1 METVL
6 LALLIG
12 FVIAVVVAYK
22 IVTGVGRKVK
32 GVFKGGSRRA
42 GRSKLGWVV
51 IRVALAFVGAV
62 AWLLSNTLR
71 PLVACFVILAVYRSV
86 RAVQR
91 FVGTSGSLWD
101 ALLFRELQEAMSKTW
116 ESFPT
121 TTFLD
126 QKGIEHLPATQGW
139 HWVYDLEGEPFGIS
153 ATLVSAFG
161 SSLGKIDDLTAPAG
175 DKDEQLAGTL
185 NRHLELSK
193 TLFASLF
200 RDYLFRE
207 LSFAA
212 VDVQTTLERIQQL
225 DSDTTV
231 RSGYGVITLMRTD
244 PLWKHVP
251 IPMPM
256 YAEAWERVGL
266 PIPLHLGVDR
276 WGQEVSIKLGRIV
289 IMAKSGWGKSILL
302 DTILMQLVT
311 LPADRVVI
319 IVIDCKWG
327 MHHAKWEPGIDW
339 LVVHPD
345 HATACLETVHGIME
359 GRAAT
364 MKRDGQEKLPEATP
378 ETPAIV
384 VITDEAQEL
393 PKSGDMNKPLAME
406 YLTKINQKGRA
417 LGVHTITALQYG
429 TAKEVPRGLTLNADL
444 SIAGKLKDQSAA
456 RVAMGEIADKNFGPH
471 IIPDIERN
479 KGVFAMGN
487 QDTGFGTYL
496 RVYNTQPADKLVM
509 VQWAVQNN
517 PRRKWGWVPE
527 IEAVEQI
534 DLTQEESD
542 ALDRMC
548 KALTIEPDSIDIRQL
563 PSLLQSAKRRMKP
576 ADHTKIT
583 EQLQNL
589 LAA

>member
-1 METVL
+1 METIL
-6 LALLIG
+6 IALLIG
-12 FVIAVVVAYK
+12 FVIAGVVVFK

-42 GRSKLGWVV
+42 GRSKLGFIVV
-51 IRVALAFVGAV
+51 RVVVGFVGLL
-62 AWLLSNTLR
+62 AWTLSTTLR
-71 PLVACFVILAVYRSV
+71 PLIACLVLLALYRAY
-86 RAVQR
+86 RALHR
-91 FVGTSGSLWD
+91 FVGIAGSFWD
-101 ALLFRELQEAMSKTW
+101 SLMFRELQEAMSKTW

-121 TTFLD
+121 TTFVD

-153 ATLVSAFG
+153 ATLIAAFG

-175 DKDEQLAGTL
+175 DKDEMLASTL

-193 TLFASLF
+193 TLFAALF
-200 RDYLFRE
+200 RTYLFTE

-212 VDVQTTLERIQQL
+212 VDVQTTLERMQAL
-225 DSDTTV
+225 DEEAAV
-231 RSGYGVITLMRTD
+231 RSGYGIITLMRTD

-256 YAEAWERVGL
+256 YAESWTRVGL
-266 PIPLHLGVDR
+266 PVPLNLGVDR
-276 WGQEVSIKLGRIV
+276 WGQEVSVKLGRIM
-289 IMAKSGWGKSILL
+289 IMAKSGWGKSVLL
-302 DTILMQLVT
+302 DTILMQLVI

-345 HATACLETVHGIME
+345 HATACLESVHDIME
-359 GRAAT
+359 GRAAVL
-364 MKRDGQEKLPEATP
+364 KRDGQEKLPEATP

-393 PKSGDMNKPLAME
+393 PKSGDTSKPLAME
-406 YLTKINQKGRA
+406 FLTKINQKGRA

-471 IIPDIERN
+471 VIPDIERN

-487 QDTGFGTYL
+487 QETGFGTYV
-496 RVYNTQPADKLVM
+496 RVYNTQPQDKLAM
-509 VQWAVQNN
+509 VQWVQANN
-517 PRRKWGWVPE
+517 PRHQWDWIPE
-527 IEAVEQI
+527 IEATETI
-534 DLTQEESD
+534 ALTQEESD

-548 KALTIEPDSIDIRQL
+548 KALTIETNSIDIRQL

-576 ADHTKIT
+576 AEHTKIT